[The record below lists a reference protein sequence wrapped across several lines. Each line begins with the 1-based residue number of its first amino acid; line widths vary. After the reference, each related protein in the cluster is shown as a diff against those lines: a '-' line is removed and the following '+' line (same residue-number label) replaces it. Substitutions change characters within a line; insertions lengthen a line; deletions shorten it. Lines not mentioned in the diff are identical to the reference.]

1 MLRDLSSQQRELAE
15 FMSSISE
22 RLYRAGWIDGLEFQ
36 LWRTASEE
44 RDELG
49 QPEITKEEVRQLQEL
64 SARCGGW
71 IVFDDQSEETFVPLP
86 EWQVIVE
93 KTSG

>member
-44 RDELG
+44 RAELG
-49 QPEITKEEVRQLQEL
+49 QPEITKEEVRRLQEL

-71 IVFDDQSEETFVPLP
+71 IVFDDESEETFVPLP

>member
-15 FMSSISE
+15 LMSSISE
-22 RLYRAGWIDGLEFQ
+22 RLYCAGWIEGLEFR
-36 LWRTASEE
+36 LWRTALEE
-44 RDELG
+44 RAENG
-49 QPEITKEEVRQLQEL
+49 QPEITNEEVRRLQEL

-71 IVFDDQSEETFVPLP
+71 IIFDNESEENFVPLP
-86 EWQVIVE
+86 EWRLIVG